1 MGNMITYVRARIKT
15 EQRRLQYLSVVFSL
29 NHLEAKSCVKLPR
42 KMLKLSLNRSIRD
55 ATFRKSAVKAKAT
68 FRNQKEVIN
77 RISD

>member
-1 MGNMITYVRARIKT
+1 MENVITYVRARIKT

-29 NHLEAKSCVKLPR
+29 NHLEAKSYVKLPR
-42 KMLKLSLNRSIRD
+42 KMLKTIFKPHIHS
-55 ATFRKSAVKAKAT
+55 ATFRQSAVKAKAP

>member
-1 MGNMITYVRARIKT
+1 MENMITYVRARIKT

-29 NHLEAKSCVKLPR
+29 NHLEAKSCVKLPKRR
-42 KMLKLSLNRSIRD
+42 KIFKPHIHS
-55 ATFRKSAVKAKAT
+55 ATFRQSAVKAKAP